1 MSGPSTRAPTVAL
14 LAAVR
19 NEAVVAALRG
29 RDSGD
34 SIGLTVAAFV
44 GIHLGYG
51 IGMWQAV
58 FGLVA
63 RR

>member
-1 MSGPSTRAPTVAL
+1 MPAL
-14 LAAVR
+14 WIALAASMLIDL
-19 NEAVVAALRG
+19 AVLVGAALRG

-34 SIGLTVAAFV
+34 PIRLSVAAFV

-58 FGLVA
+58 LRLVA